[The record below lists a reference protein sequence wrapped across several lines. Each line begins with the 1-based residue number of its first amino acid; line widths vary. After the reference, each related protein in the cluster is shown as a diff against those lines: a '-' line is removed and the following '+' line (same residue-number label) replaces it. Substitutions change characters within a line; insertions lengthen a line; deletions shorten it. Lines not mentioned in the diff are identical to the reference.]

1 MALPSFEY
9 HRADSLADLERLL
22 SQHQG
27 RCKILAGGTDI
38 LVQMKAGVQRPGV
51 LVDIGALAGLQ
62 GITYQDGKGTAI
74 LAGTKIAA
82 LERSALIREKLPAL
96 HHSVTL
102 LGSSQVRAMASLG
115 GNACNASPSAE
126 TLPILIALGTNVTV
140 AGNGQ
145 ERTLPLESFFL
156 GYRQVDLKAGEY
168 LKSFFVPEQGSR
180 TGSAYLC
187 RTLRRAMEID
197 IVNVGVWFLADQSGC
212 CQESRIA
219 LGSVAPTPVRSLK
232 AEACLADQKLG
243 QKSFLQAG
251 EAAAMERTPIDD
263 IRGSAEY
270 RREMVKVLVARALAT
285 AFQSFQEKNGL
296 RIKTN
301 Q

>member
-1 MALPSFEY
+1 
-9 HRADSLADLERLL
+9 
-22 SQHQG
+22 
-27 RCKILAGGTDI
+27 
-38 LVQMKAGVQRPGV
+38 MKAGIQRPGI

-62 GITYQDGKGTAI
+62 AITHQDGKGTSI

-82 LERSALIREKLPAL
+82 LEQSALVREKLPAL

-168 LKSFFVPEQGSR
+168 LKSFFVPEQGSW

-197 IVNVGVWFLADQSGC
+197 IVNVGVWFQTDPSGLC
-212 CQESRIA
+212 RDSRIV
-219 LGSVAPTPVRSLK
+219 LGSVAPTPVRSRK
-232 AEACLADQKLG
+232 AEACLQG
-243 QKSFLQAG
+243 QHLSEKVFQEAG
-251 EAAAMERTPIDD
+251 DAACTEVSPIND
-263 IRGSAEY
+263 IRGSSEY
-270 RREMVKVLVARALAT
+270 RREMVRVLVARALNT
-285 AFQSFQEKNGL
+285 AFQSFQEKNRL
-296 RIKTN
+296 
-301 Q
+301 